1 MAKPQNLEP
10 PHDYKPITREEI
22 LSRSQD
28 RALALVN
35 VMPVDTFNAA
45 HIPGSINL
53 PVADVESSAKRR
65 LSNPAQ
71 EIAIY
76 CAGPT

>member
-10 PHDYKPITREEI
+10 AHGYLPITRGEI
-22 LSRSQD
+22 LSRLQD

-35 VMPVDTFNAA
+35 VMPVDSFKAA

-53 PVADVESSAKRR
+53 PVTDIEKTAARL
-65 LSNPAQ
+65 LSNHSQ

>member
-1 MAKPQNLEP
+1 MAKPQSLDAVP
-10 PHDYKPITREEI
+10 DHATISREEI
-22 LSRSQD
+22 VARQRD
-28 RALALVN
+28 RGLTIVD
-35 VMPVDTFNAA
+35 VMPAAAYRAA

-53 PVADVESSAKRR
+53 PLEEVESKAAG
-65 LSNPAQ
+65 LLANPAR

>member
-1 MAKPQNLEP
+1 MAKPQIQEP
-10 PHDYKPITREEI
+10 IHEYSTISREEI
-22 LSRSQD
+22 LARLQD

-35 VMPVDTFNAA
+35 VTPADSFKAG

-53 PVADVESSAKRR
+53 PVSDIQIQAPRL
-65 LSNPAQ
+65 LSNLSQ

>member
-1 MAKPQNLEP
+1 MAKPQIQEP
-10 PHDYKPITREEI
+10 IHEYSTISREEI
-22 LSRSQD
+22 LARLQD

-35 VMPVDTFNAA
+35 VMPVDSFRAG

-53 PVADVESSAKRR
+53 PLADIELKAPRL
-65 LSNPAQ
+65 LSNLAL
-71 EIAIY
+71 EVAIH

>member
-1 MAKPQNLEP
+1 LVKTELKETAHE
-10 PHDYKPITREEI
+10 YVTISREEI
-22 LSRSQD
+22 LARLQD
-28 RALALVN
+28 RALVLVN
-35 VMPVDTFNAA
+35 VTPADSFKAG

-53 PVADVESSAKRR
+53 PIADIELKAPRL
-65 LSNPAQ
+65 LSNMAQ

>member
-1 MAKPQNLEP
+1 MVKAELKETAHQ
-10 PHDYKPITREEI
+10 YVTISREEI
-22 LSRSQD
+22 LARLQD

-35 VMPVDTFNAA
+35 VMPADSFNAG

-53 PVADVESSAKRR
+53 PIADIELKAPRL
-65 LSNPAQ
+65 LSNLAQ